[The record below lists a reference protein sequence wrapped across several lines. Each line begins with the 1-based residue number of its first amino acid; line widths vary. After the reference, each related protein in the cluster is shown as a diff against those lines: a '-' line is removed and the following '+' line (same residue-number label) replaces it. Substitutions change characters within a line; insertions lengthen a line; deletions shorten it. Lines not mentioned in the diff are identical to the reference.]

1 MKKILCLFSALTLVL
16 TSCSSD
22 DENASAEENLLL
34 PKTEKYS
41 YSSNPDENSTV
52 TYKYDGN
59 KIVSLT
65 YDGEEQTM
73 FTYTGDLIT
82 KAVYVE
88 SYEEGTRTRITT
100 FTYENN
106 KLKSS
111 LQTNSENAVSI
122 TKTYTYN
129 ANGTISRVSVVNDP
143 VTKKE
148 SVNSSS
154 ILTLDAN
161 GNITKVE
168 VNNFSDT
175 FEYDTKYNPFKNILG
190 YTSLLDS
197 DIFDREVNSINN
209 MTKVTERTDGVVV
222 GTTTHTNTY
231 NSDNYL
237 IKSVSGDETFEYTY

>member
-22 DENASAEENLLL
+22 DENAPVEENLLL

-41 YSSNPDENSTV
+41 YSSNPDESSIV

-59 KIVSLT
+59 KIVSLS
-65 YDGEEQTM
+65 YDGEEQTN
-73 FTYTGDLIT
+73 FTYTGNLIT

-88 SYEEGTRTRITT
+88 SYGEGTRTRITT
-100 FTYENN
+100 FTYEKN

-111 LQTNSENAVSI
+111 LQTNSENAVSV

-129 ANGTISRVSVVNDP
+129 VNGTISTVSVVNDP
-143 VTKKE
+143 TLKKE

-154 ILTLDAN
+154 VITLDAN

-168 VNNFSDT
+168 VGNFSDT

-190 YTSLLDS
+190 YTALLDS
-197 DIFDREVNSINN
+197 DIFDREVNSVNN
-209 MTKVTERTDGVVV
+209 MTKVTERTDGVIV
-222 GTTTHTNTY
+222 GTTTHENTY

>member
-1 MKKILCLFSALTLVL
+1 MKKILCLFSTLTLVL
-16 TSCSSD
+16 TSCSGD
-22 DENASAEENLLL
+22 DENVSVEEKLLL

-41 YSSNPDENSTV
+41 YTSDPDENSTV
-52 TYKYDGN
+52 TYTYEGN
-59 KIVSLT
+59 KIVSLS
-65 YDGEEQTM
+65 YDGEEQTV

-88 SYEEGTRTRITT
+88 SYEGGTRTRITT

-111 LQTNSENAVSI
+111 LKTNSENTTSI
-122 TKTYTYN
+122 KKTYTYN
-129 ANGTISRVSVVNDP
+129 ADGTISTVSVVTDP
-143 VTKKE
+143 VIKKE
-148 SVNSSS
+148 IQESSS
-154 ILTLDAN
+154 ILTLDTN

-168 VNNFSDT
+168 INNFSDT

-209 MTKVTERTDGVVV
+209 MTKVTERSGGVIV
-222 GTTTHTNTY
+222 GTTTHENTY
-231 NSDNYL
+231 NSDNFL

>member
-1 MKKILCLFSALTLVL
+1 MKKFLCLFSALTLVL

-22 DENASAEENLLL
+22 DDNTSAEEKLLL

-41 YSSNPDENSTV
+41 YSSNPDENSIV

-59 KIVSLT
+59 KIVSLS
-65 YDGEEQTM
+65 YDGEEQTL
-73 FTYTGDLIT
+73 FTYTGNLIT

-88 SYEEGTRTRITT
+88 SYEGGTRTRITT

-111 LQTNSENAVSI
+111 LKTNSENTTSI
-122 TKTYTYN
+122 KKTYTYN
-129 ANGTISRVSVVNDP
+129 ANGTISTVSVLTDP
-143 VTKKE
+143 ATKKE
-148 SVNSSS
+148 VQDSSS

-161 GNITKVE
+161 GNIVKDE
-168 VNNFSDT
+168 FNNFSST
-175 FEYDTKYNPFKNILG
+175 FEYDAKYSPFKDILG
-190 YTSLLDS
+190 YTLLLDS

-209 MTKVTERTDGVVV
+209 ITKVVERTDGVIV
-222 GTTTHTNTY
+222 GTTTHENTY
-231 NSDNYL
+231 NSDNFL